1 MSILENNTEKLNELK
16 EKANSLPD
24 YPPPAKLQE
33 KTVTPTKEG
42 LSVVS
47 DEGYDGLFQVTV
59 NGDSNLISENIKSGV
74 SIFGVNGDIQ
84 EGVKR
89 LIPTQLKVT
98 YSDPVSITGSGI
110 LYTDNNSFTVDGS
123 RHTITYENNSDWL
136 FYIGSYA
143 FCKIKFN
150 NSATVNENDIAL
162 IGKESD
168 YSLTGYPTKIIRG
181 RPSESTPITA
191 NGKGFVI
198 INSEDGA
205 RYDYSNMGIVTI
217 DGVKINQNNIDVAV
231 GYSFRLDFDKSIKI
245 EYGSAGSYNQ
255 DVGYQ
260 IFIY

>member
-1 MSILENNTEKLNELK
+1 M
-16 EKANSLPD
+16 
-24 YPPPAKLQE
+24 
-33 KTVTPTKEG
+33 
-42 LSVVS
+42 
-47 DEGYDGLFQVTV
+47 
-59 NGDSNLISENIKSGV
+59 
-74 SIFGVNGDIQ
+74 
-84 EGVKR
+84 
-89 LIPTQLKVT
+89 T

-110 LYTDNNSFTVDGS
+110 LYTSNSHFTVDGS
-123 RHTITYENNSDWL
+123 RHTVTSENNNNNGWL
-136 FYIGSYA
+136 YYIGGYA

-150 NSATVNENDIAL
+150 NSATVNEGDIAL

-168 YSLTGYPTKIIRG
+168 YSLTGYPTKIIRA

-217 DGVKINQNNIDVAV
+217 DGVRINQGNISVAV

-245 EYGSAGSYNQ
+245 KYGSAGSYNE

>member
-1 MSILENNTEKLNELK
+1 MSLSTNTTKLTELK
-16 EKANSLPD
+16 NKVNSLPD

-47 DEGYDGLFQVTV
+47 DEGYDGLSQVTV

-74 SIFGVNGDIQ
+74 SIFGVNGNVQ

-89 LIPTQLKVT
+89 LIPTQLRVT

-110 LYTDNNSFTVDGS
+110 LYTYNSFSVDGS

-136 FYIGSYA
+136 SYIGSYA

-150 NSATVNENDIAL
+150 NSATVNKNDIAL

-191 NGKGFVI
+191 DGKGFVI

-217 DGVKINQNNIDVAV
+217 DGVRINQSRISVAV
-231 GYSFRLDFDKSIKI
+231 GYRFRLDFDKSIKI